1 MFRKLLSHFYLALI
15 FFILT
20 LGQQYLFYYTK
31 EIPIVW
37 LTFGKYLGVFAFLIA
52 ATFIKPRWLRFI
64 FLGFVFLLNYF
75 QMAHLSYFGT
85 QILPNEIYLFL
96 TQYHEIHGTLV
107 HELRHVL
114 FPLSLTIVPT
124 IIGIVSVNRI
134 NNIYTFRVM
143 GILFCL
149 YFAYNPIRTFVTGNT
164 WGRQPST
171 RELGGMNVY
180 LSISYFTGKIL
191 PHKIGPGKSTKASNT
206 SSELKVVNKTNLKW
220 DKVIIV
226 LGESLSPHHMSLFG
240 YHKPT
245 TPFLESIKDNPHF
258 FHSVGLSGGVS
269 TDIAVAF
276 FLNMGF
282 GEVGSTKAATGE
294 HCLFKLAKSQDYTT
308 HFLSIQ
314 SSQQLR
320 YIAPYL
326 CASSLQDYKSLED
339 ISPETED
346 HQAARDR
353 DLIGYFRKIFDFDT
367 KQFVFLHQRGS
378 HAPWELR
385 STDQSRVF
393 PHDGAINHYDNS
405 VVEFDLFMRDL
416 HGLLSSSNKKVLMVY
431 VSDHGEA
438 LGIDGEWGHGRLA
451 RPSFE
456 IPVLIHSYNQ
466 ELPAEVRSLP
476 KYLTHYNLAL
486 FIAQELGHELNQR
499 PSDIIKDYMIYG
511 NDIDGFAGKAEIS
524 FEGEDFY
531 NFKVI
536 E

>member
-1 MFRKLLSHFYLALI
+1 MFRKFLSHFYLALI

-20 LGQQYLFYYTK
+20 LGQQYLFYYMK

-37 LTFGKYLGVFAFLIA
+37 LTFGKYFGVFAFMLA
-52 ATFIKPRWLRFI
+52 ATFIKPAFLRFI

-96 TQYHEIHGTLV
+96 TQYHEIHGTLA

-114 FPLSLTIVPT
+114 IPLALTIVPAL
-124 IIGIVSVNRI
+124 IGFISVKRFSNL
-134 NNIYTFRVM
+134 YTTKVM
-143 GILFCL
+143 GVLFCL
-149 YFAYNPIRTFVTGNT
+149 YFMYNPIRTMVTGNT

-206 SSELKVVNKTNLKW
+206 SSGLKVLKTKAAKW
-220 DKVIIV
+220 DKVVIV

-240 YHKPT
+240 YDRPT
-245 TPFLESIKDNPHF
+245 TPFLETLKNDPNF
-258 FHSVGLSGGVS
+258 FHTVGLSGGVS

-276 FLNMGF
+276 LLNMGF

-294 HCLFKLAKSQDYTT
+294 HCLFKLAKMQDYTT

-314 SSQQLR
+314 SAQQLR

-339 ISPETED
+339 IAPATED

-353 DLIGYFRKIFDFDT
+353 DLIGYFRKIFEFNT

-378 HAPWELR
+378 HGPWELR
-385 STDQSRVF
+385 STEQSRIF

-416 HGLLSSSNKKVLMVY
+416 HGLLSSSDKKVLMVY
-431 VSDHGEA
+431 LSDHGEA
-438 LGIDGEWGHGRLA
+438 LGVDGEWGHGRLA

-456 IPVLIHSYNQ
+456 IPVLIQSFNQ
-466 ELPAEVRSLP
+466 ELPETVRKLP
-476 KYLTHYNLAL
+476 KFATHYNLAL
-486 FIAQELGHELNQR
+486 FIANELGHEMNQD
-499 PSDIIKDYMIYG
+499 PTDVLKDYVIYG
-511 NDIDGFAGKAEIS
+511 NDIDGFAGKAEIL
-524 FEGEDFY
+524 FNADDTY
-531 NFKVI
+531 DFKVI
-536 E
+536 P